1 MLDSSTLSYVPF
13 VDNRRRHNP
22 TFKEGQSGSL
32 LIGTD
37 EQGQRYIVKHSYPH
51 NAANEYVACWL
62 AKKLGVP
69 APNAYLL
76 SPNKAFRCGYAVAIE
91 FLDLELFDKAAAPYP
106 DDLIAQFALSSL
118 IVLDDMIQLNV
129 AGGHVVSYDFSE
141 SFCMSNMNLI
151 LMHLR
156 SINRRQGQEE
166 AYSILRRLLASFSR
180 RLNLVD
186 FDIPDLAREFN
197 LDCNKMREGM
207 IAVAKRTLL
216 ITDEEI
222 EEMSVEL
229 ENLFPME
236 VAVYYEECIRA
247 IQEHIMGF

>member
-129 AGGHVVSYDFSE
+129 AGGHIVSYDFSE
-141 SFCMSNMNLI
+141 SFCMSNMNPI
-151 LMHLR
+151 LMHMGR
-156 SINRRQGQEE
+156 TNRQQGQEE
-166 AYSILRRLLASFSR
+166 AYSILRRFLTSFR
-180 RLNLVD
+180 RHISLVD
-186 FDIPDLAREFN
+186 FNVPGLAREFD
-197 LDCNKMREGM
+197 LDCNKMRESM
-207 IAVAKRTLL
+207 IAAAKRTLL
-216 ITDEEI
+216 ITDDEI
-222 EEMSVEL
+222 EEMSIEL
-229 ENLFPME
+229 ENLYPTE
-236 VAVYYEECIRA
+236 IAVYYEECIRA
-247 IQEHIMGF
+247 IQEHMMGF